1 LTDPSGLRTL
11 AAQMRLMLE
20 RDRQAPSQARAAVRE
35 FCEERKLGASAA
47 ATLTLLVS
55 ELVSNAVRHSDA
67 SPASAILL
75 SVCMRERGELCV
87 EVTDRGSGFT
97 PAPLDPVAGAGGY
110 GLYLVDT
117 HARRWGVDHEGGTRV
132 WFEL

>member
-1 LTDPSGLRTL
+1 
-11 AAQMRLMLE
+11 MLE
-20 RDRQAPSQARAAVRE
+20 SDRQAPSLARAAVRG
-35 FCEERKLGASAA
+35 FCEEQRVDASRA

-75 SVCMRERGELCV
+75 CVSAGERGELHV
-87 EVTDRGSGFT
+87 EVTDRGSGF
-97 PAPLDPVAGAGGY
+97 AAVARDPVEGEGGY
-110 GLYLVDT
+110 GLYLVDA
-117 HARRWGVDHEGGTRV
+117 HARDWGVEREHGTCV